1 MTFIL
6 GITGGIAS
14 GKTTATKTLESLGV
28 EIVDAD
34 IIARNVVS
42 NDYSNN
48 SSALAKIVDHFGP
61 AILLASDELDRA
73 RLRDIIFADPT
84 EKRWLENLLH
94 PIVRKQIIQQ
104 LSAIKSPYGVLS
116 SPLLFEKE
124 QQELVNHTLVIDV
137 PIETQNTRAIL
148 RDNVNQQQINNI
160 MDTQLSREE
169 RNKKADDII
178 SNTGNI
184 EELQEKIT
192 VYHKQLI
199 NKITAL

>member
-42 NDYSNN
+42 NS
-48 SSALAKIVDHFGP
+48 SSALANIVDHFGQS
-61 AILLASDELDRA
+61 ILLASGELDRA
-73 RLRDIIFADPT
+73 QLRDIVFSDPN

-94 PIVRKQIIQQ
+94 PIIRKQIIQQ
-104 LSAIKSPYGVLS
+104 LSAVKSSYGVLS

-124 QQELVNHTLVIDV
+124 QQELVNRTLVIDV
-137 PIETQNTRAIL
+137 PIETQNARATL
-148 RDNVNQQQINNI
+148 RDHVNQQQINSI
-160 MDTQLSREE
+160 MNTQLSREE

-178 SNTGNI
+178 TNTEKI

-192 VYHKQLI
+192 AYHNQLI
-199 NKITAL
+199 NKVRSL

>member
-14 GKTTATKTLESLGV
+14 GKTTATKTLEALGIEV
-28 EIVDAD
+28 VDAD
-34 IIARNVVS
+34 IIARDIVS
-42 NDYSNN
+42 KNAP
-48 SSALAKIVDHFGP
+48 ALATIVEHFGSS
-61 AILLASDELDRA
+61 ILLKSGELDRA
-73 RLRDIIFADPT
+73 RLRDIIFANPT

-124 QQELVNHTLVIDV
+124 QQALVNRTLVIDA
-137 PIETQNTRAIL
+137 PIETQNTRAAL
-148 RDNVNQQQINNI
+148 RDNVNQQQINRI
-160 MDTQLSREE
+160 MNTQLSREE
-169 RNKKADDII
+169 RNKKANDII

-192 VYHKQLI
+192 VYHNQLI
-199 NKITAL
+199 NKMTAL

>member
-14 GKTTATKTLESLGV
+14 GKTTATKTLEALGIEV
-28 EIVDAD
+28 VDAD
-34 IIARNVVS
+34 IIARDIVS
-42 NDYSNN
+42 KNTP
-48 SSALAKIVDHFGP
+48 ALATIVEHFGQS
-61 AILLASDELDRA
+61 ILLKSGELDRA

-124 QQELVNHTLVIDV
+124 QQALVNRTLVIDA
-137 PIETQNTRAIL
+137 PIETQNTRAAL
-148 RDNVNQQQINNI
+148 RDNVNQQQINRI
-160 MDTQLSREE
+160 MNTQLSREE
-169 RNKKADDII
+169 RNKKANDII

-192 VYHKQLI
+192 VYHNQLI
-199 NKITAL
+199 YKMTAL